1 MFRVQ
6 QKIVKRF
13 IDWKYNLSSVHTLRP
28 VKMEMKNKR
37 GKFQRGLIK
46 KCEEGDT
53 LVHLLLTH
61 QMITVNKKE
70 HYTYCIFI
78 VLKNFLNLE

>member
-1 MFRVQ
+1 
-6 QKIVKRF
+6 
-13 IDWKYNLSSVHTLRP
+13 
-28 VKMEMKNKR
+28 MEMKNKR

-61 QMITVNKKE
+61 QMITVKNRRSSKIK
-70 HYTYCIFI
+70 IWVQQKIVKRFI
-78 VLKNFLNLE
+78 DWKYNLS